1 MSMLDEREHD
11 AQVERRLRRDVRDRR
26 PASRRPA
33 SHARRPARG
42 RHVSSR
48 LTSAHQSI
56 GAGRRLGCGG
66 GRSRRRGTSVSDRP
80 GNHGCHV
87 DGAGV
92 ASVARMVRTAA
103 GTAAGRIRSARG
115 RSGERV
121 RCQLRRLPHGIEPDP
136 RDSTRARSPFG
147 GGAAIE
153 PVTFSDDAGEYSEVT
168 GAVRLRTA
176 DDRTITVRCGPTPTA
191 MGPAAALSE
200 STTAMCADPAQAD
213 PIDAPALRGIA
224 AQLAAMPVD
233 AIGNVVIKPIPAEV
247 SRRVEIEL
255 PTLFGVESTSVGDM
269 YDVAVR
275 VSGWGD
281 DLLAPSTVLTVI
293 GNVFGPPRSSNEG
306 EPSDVSTGPPVAAV
320 AGVTGLL
327 VVSGNTAVHVATT
340 TPTDGMHDRMTQL
353 LGDPGATD
361 RSLPVPETIGSEP
374 IDSNVGPDIVASPE
388 QEYAVLAGDYP
399 LKVADLFG
407 ITIDELVAYN
417 DWTSVAEFP
426 GVGGIV
432 KIPPGTTEL
441 TAVTDTTVLGVVS
454 DSEQAEAIAELLNG
468 VPVPDGFDVAA
479 LESGTTDDR
488 YQFIA
493 QVSGAV
499 ACAWLDQWF
508 TGQETQD
515 PDLQSAAAAALA
527 TSHTWP
533 MLTEIA
539 DQGGWSD
546 ELWLH
551 ADAVNGGA
559 GVMTGNGPSAPTRS
573 EANSALGCHI

>member
-1 MSMLDEREHD
+1 MSLLDERDHD
-11 AQVERRLRRDVRDRR
+11 AQVERRLRAMYGTVVPLLDERPPTLDALPEDVTFHQRSPRRTGVLVLVAASVVAVAGLVVAQRVSVPDR
-26 PASRRPA
+26 ATTD
-33 SHARRPARG
+33 
-42 RHVSSR
+42 
-48 LTSAHQSI
+48 LTSAVPASPDWYEPLRAPLP
-56 GAGRRLGCGG
+56 AGFDQLAVVQANEFGVSYVAFRTGSNQVLEIRLG
-66 GRSRRRGTSVSDRP
+66 
-80 GNHGCHV
+80 
-87 DGAGV
+87 
-92 ASVARMVRTAA
+92 
-103 GTAAGRIRSARG
+103 
-115 RSGERV
+115 
-121 RCQLRRLPHGIEPDP
+121 LDP
-136 RDSTRARSPFG
+136 IFG
-147 GGAAIE
+147 GGAAVE
-153 PVTFSDDAGEYSEVT
+153 PATFTDDAGEYSEVA
-168 GAVRLRTA
+168 GSVRLRTA
-176 DDRTITVRCGPTPTA
+176 DDRTITVRCGPTPTT
-191 MGPAAALSE
+191 MGPAAPLGASMV
-200 STTAMCADPAQAD
+200 SMCADPAQAD
-213 PIDAPALRGIA
+213 PIDAAALRGIA
-224 AQLAAMPVD
+224 AGLAAMPVD

-247 SRRVEIEL
+247 QRRVEVEL
-255 PTLFGVESTSVGDM
+255 PSLFGVQSTSVGDM
-269 YDVAVR
+269 YDGSAR

-293 GNVFGPPRSSNEG
+293 GNVFGPPPSSDDG
-306 EPSDVSTGPPVAAV
+306 APSDVSANPPLLAA

-327 VVSGNTAVHVATT
+327 FVSENTAVHVATT
-340 TPTDGMHDRMTQL
+340 NPTDGMLNQMSQL
-353 LGDPGATD
+353 LGDPGAID
-361 RSLPVPETIGSEP
+361 RSLPAPDTIGSEP
-374 IDSNVGPDIVASPE
+374 IDSDVGPDIVASPE
-388 QEYAVLAGDYP
+388 QEYAVLAGDFP
-399 LKVADLFG
+399 LKVADQFG

-417 DWTSVAEFP
+417 EWTSVAEFP

-441 TAVTDTTVLGVVS
+441 TAVTDTTVLGVVT
-454 DSEQAEAIAELLNG
+454 DSEEAEAIAELLNG

-479 LESGTTDDR
+479 LKNGTTNDR
-488 YQFIA
+488 YQFIV